1 MMPVVYSGARRKFVS
16 LGKCSL
22 KCAISRNMRVF
33 HLLVPAIFSFTA
45 SAADALLDPATLK
58 LIPQRMQELVDKREL
73 SGVITLVARN
83 NQIAEL
89 DASALPT
96 SKIANRCGPT
106 ASCRSCRRQKQSP
119 AWRR

>member
-1 MMPVVYSGARRKFVS
+1 
-16 LGKCSL
+16 
-22 KCAISRNMRVF
+22 MRAF

-45 SAADALLDPATLK
+45 SAADAVLDPATLK

-83 NQIAEL
+83 NEIAEL
-89 DASALPT
+89 DAVGFADIEN
-96 SKIANRCGPT
+96 SKPMRTDSIVQIMSQT
-106 ASCRSCRRQKQSP
+106 KQSP

>member
-1 MMPVVYSGARRKFVS
+1 MQA
-16 LGKCSL
+16 
-22 KCAISRNMRVF
+22 F

-89 DASALPT
+89 DAVGFADIDN
-96 SKIANRCGPT
+96 SKPMRTDSIVQT
-106 ASCRSCRRQKQSP
+106 CRATKTITGV
-119 AWRR
+119 AAMI